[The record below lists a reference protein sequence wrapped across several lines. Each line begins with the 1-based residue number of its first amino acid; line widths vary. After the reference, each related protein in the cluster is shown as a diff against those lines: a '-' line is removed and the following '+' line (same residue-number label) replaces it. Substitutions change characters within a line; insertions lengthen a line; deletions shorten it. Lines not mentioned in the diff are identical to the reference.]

1 MPLSSHY
8 QYTDATAS
16 RSKVRSQFERSTYQ
30 QEDKNLDEM
39 HTSESKRLSVKT

>member
-16 RSKVRSQFERSTYQ
+16 LSKVRSQFERSTYQ
-30 QEDKNLDEM
+30 QGRSVGGM
-39 HTSESKRLSVKT
+39 HTAESKRLSVKT